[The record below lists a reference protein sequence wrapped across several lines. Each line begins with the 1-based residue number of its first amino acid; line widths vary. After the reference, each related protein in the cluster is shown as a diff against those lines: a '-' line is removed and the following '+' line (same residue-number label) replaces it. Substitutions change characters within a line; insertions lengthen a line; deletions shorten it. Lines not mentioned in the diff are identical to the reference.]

1 MRNQIQLCEGKTNHQ
16 MESRAYYVFQKKK
29 VEQINSRKSS
39 IDESETKSH
48 ELYSLID
55 DQIKSYIVNMK
66 QMNQELIY

>member
-48 ELYSLID
+48 ELYI
-55 DQIKSYIVNMK
+55 
-66 QMNQELIY
+66 